1 MSIRAIVC
9 LLLATAATGCGDDGG
24 ATCGVTDQTVSGAT
38 ITVDGQSFGYGG
50 FIWGLNND
58 CGQNSVTIRGGQV
71 SPETSEL
78 GIGLCL
84 PNPGAVGSAP
94 LSFGSTTVVQLVGA
108 SASAGGCIF
117 TPAFDAQAIGDV
129 TFEGF
134 CTTAGTIYKLTFD
147 AIVPGRKVC
156 AGGAPEGVTLEL
168 AGTALVRP
176 Q

>member
-1 MSIRAIVC
+1 MTLRSFVFV
-9 LLLATAATGCGDDGG
+9 LLATAATGCGGEGG
-24 ATCGVTDQTVSGAT
+24 ETCGVTDQTVSGAT
-38 ITVDGQSFGYGG
+38 ITVDGQGFGYGG

-84 PNPGAVGSAP
+84 PSPGAVGTAP
-94 LSFGSTTVVQLVGA
+94 LSFASAGVIQLVGA
-108 SASAGGCIF
+108 SASAGGCTF
-117 TPAFDAQAIGDV
+117 TPAFDAQAIGEV

-134 CTTAGTIYKLTFD
+134 CTAAGTIYKVTFD

-156 AGGAPEGVTLEL
+156 TDGTPEGVTLEL